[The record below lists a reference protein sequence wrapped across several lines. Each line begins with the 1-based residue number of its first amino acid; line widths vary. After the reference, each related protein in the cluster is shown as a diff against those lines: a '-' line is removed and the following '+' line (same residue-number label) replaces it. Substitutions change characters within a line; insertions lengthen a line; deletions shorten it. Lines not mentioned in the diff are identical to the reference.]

1 MNTTSVANEIISV
14 NVWYTSMASPPKP
27 EPDFEIGPRDVN
39 LYLDYL
45 KLLRL

>member
-27 EPDFEIGPRDVN
+27 EPDFEIGSRDVN
-39 LYLDYL
+39 LYVESLETT
-45 KLLRL
+45 